1 MPPPYDARLDLVARA
16 AAYERVIRSVKTEVM
31 SQGELAG
38 WFLVGKNKIRAILA
52 AIDGAEKVAGGWRV
66 PVYAMPA
73 PCQRAV
79 GLLQPNR
86 DAA

>member
-1 MPPPYDARLDLVARA
+1 MA
-16 AAYERVIRSVKTEVM
+16 
-31 SQGELAG
+31 
-38 WFLVGKNKIRAILA
+38 A

-73 PCQRAV
+73 TYQWAV

-86 DAA
+86 DTA